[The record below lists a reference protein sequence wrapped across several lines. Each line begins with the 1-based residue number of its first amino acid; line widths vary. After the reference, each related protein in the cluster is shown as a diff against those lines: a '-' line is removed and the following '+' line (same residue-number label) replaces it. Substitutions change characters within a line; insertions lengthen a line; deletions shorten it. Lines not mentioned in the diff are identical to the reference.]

1 MCACARDKRSS
12 RSQLDD
18 VFGIR
23 NFDLKIKCTPH
34 SLSLSRSLA
43 SLHSCL
49 FA

>member
-34 SLSLSRSLA
+34 SLSHSVA